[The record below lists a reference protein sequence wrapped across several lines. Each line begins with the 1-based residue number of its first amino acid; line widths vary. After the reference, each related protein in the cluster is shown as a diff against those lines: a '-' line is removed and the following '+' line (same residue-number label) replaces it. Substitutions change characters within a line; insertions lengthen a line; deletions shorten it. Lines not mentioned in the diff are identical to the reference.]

1 MSRRPP
7 GKPRL
12 PGLPPDRL
20 TGEQRAV
27 YDAIAKGRRAEGPQ
41 LFPLTE
47 EDGRLRGPFNAM
59 LLSPPVGGAL
69 QALGSALRYESDLT
83 ARERELA
90 ILVVA
95 AHWGSAFEWEAHVAV
110 GRHVGLTDAEIEAIR
125 TGEPVPLD
133 DEREA
138 AVVAWV
144 RELTSRWDVDDEAYA
159 RAEAVLGL
167 RRAYELSVLVGYY
180 STLALQL
187 RVFAGERPP
196 AAG

>member
-1 MSRRPP
+1 M
-7 GKPRL
+7 
-12 PGLPPDRL
+12 
-20 TGEQRAV
+20 
-27 YDAIAKGRRAEGPQ
+27 
-41 LFPLTE
+41 
-47 EDGRLRGPFNAM
+47 
-59 LLSPPVGGAL
+59 
-69 QALGSALRYESDLT
+69 
-83 ARERELA
+83 
-90 ILVVA
+90 
-95 AHWGSAFEWEAHVAV
+95 
-110 GRHVGLTDAEIEAIR
+110 GLTDAEIEAIR